1 MIPVFTT
8 SVLIAKARNTPKS
21 AQPFPSPKVSWSILR
36 DEIYAL
42 FAVAVENL
50 SELIEAFC
58 VIKFNDNPL
67 VVDRNCVVEI

>member
-21 AQPFPSPKVSWSILR
+21 AQPFPSPKVSWSMLR

-50 SELIEAFC
+50 RELTEAFC
-58 VIKFNDNPL
+58 VIKFNEYPL
-67 VVDRNCVVEI
+67 VVESNCELEI